1 MKFNLNITSMKL
13 PENYL
18 DLTCILLSHL
28 LNEPAPHN
36 NFALR
41 QQLTNKIKAEDF
53 GELIAY
59 ALKQNLIY
67 ISNTAGNKAYL
78 LTNRGKNFIQKNA
91 AAH

>member
-1 MKFNLNITSMKL
+1 MKL

-28 LNEPAPHN
+28 LTEPAPHN
-36 NFALR
+36 NLALR
-41 QQLTNKIKAEDF
+41 QQLTEKIKAEDF

-67 ISNTAGNKAYL
+67 INNMPGSKAYL
-78 LTNRGKNFIQKNA
+78 LTTSGKSFIQKNTA
-91 AAH
+91 AR